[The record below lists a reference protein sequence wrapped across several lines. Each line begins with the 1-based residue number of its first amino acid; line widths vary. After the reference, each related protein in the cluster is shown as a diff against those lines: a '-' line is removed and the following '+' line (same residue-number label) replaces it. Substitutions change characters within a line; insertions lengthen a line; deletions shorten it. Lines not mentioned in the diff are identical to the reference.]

1 MSPVLKLTVDTVGKA
16 SNLFK
21 KPVSEGPVDDE
32 AVLLRPDGRAAGSS
46 TDEDNL

>member
-1 MSPVLKLTVDTVGKA
+1 MKLTVDTVGKA

-21 KPVSEGPVDDE
+21 KPVFSEGPVDDE